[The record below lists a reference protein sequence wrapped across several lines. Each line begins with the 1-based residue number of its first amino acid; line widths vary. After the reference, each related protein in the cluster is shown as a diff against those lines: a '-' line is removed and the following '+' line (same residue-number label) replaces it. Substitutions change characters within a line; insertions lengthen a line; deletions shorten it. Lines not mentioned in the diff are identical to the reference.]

1 MGFHLKAIRMAKI
14 NKASD
19 SCTEMNA
26 NTSILITLDK
36 IQLQITK
43 DFNKRPD
50 TLTMIE
56 ENVDNSLELVDTG
69 KDFLNRALI
78 EQARD

>member
-1 MGFHLKAIRMAKI
+1 MAKI